1 MRAIPCKMQTFTALV
16 PVLLVAF
23 SFGQCHYWL
32 PAEGESCT
40 ELVRKPDRCEE
51 PVAVTETVELV
62 EDGFG

>member
-1 MRAIPCKMQTFTALV
+1 M
-16 PVLLVAF
+16 LLVAF

-40 ELVRKPDRCEE
+40 ELVRKPDRCDE
-51 PVAVTETVELV
+51 PVSVTETVELV